1 MAELAERA
9 RSITRSQIRVLF
21 DLAERTDGDLV
32 RLEVGEPDFDTPAH
46 VVDAARDG
54 ALAGHTHYTASAG
67 IRPLREAIADY
78 AADNHGVDYGPEGVV
93 VTNGGNEAML
103 LTALATLDPG
113 DELLIPTPGWP
124 NYWAHAEFADAVPVE
139 VPMPEPYDLD
149 ADRVVEAMGPATGAV
164 VLNTPNN
171 PTGRVYDDDEI
182 RAVVEAAADHDAYVV
197 ADEVYGDLVYDEEFT
212 GTAALTG
219 HPDHVVTVNSCSKT
233 FAMTGWRVGWLA
245 ADPDVADAA
254 ATMHEPTSSCAS
266 SVSQQAA
273 LAALTGDQTPFEEM
287 FEAFRERRDYVVD
300 RVDAMEGASTP
311 RPEGAFYAF
320 LDVDLPG
327 SSLDVAK
334 RLCTDHGVVLAP
346 GGGFGEV
353 GEGSLRLSFANSMDR
368 IEAGLDRIEAALD

>member
-1 MAELAERA
+1 MAELSTRA

-21 DLAERTDGDLV
+21 DLAERTGGDLV

-46 VVDAARDG
+46 VVDAAHEG

-67 IRPLREAIADY
+67 IRPLREAIAEY
-78 AADNHGVDYGPEGVV
+78 AAENHGVDVGPEGVV

-103 LTALATLDPG
+103 LAALATLDPG
-113 DELLIPTPGWP
+113 DELLLPTPAWP
-124 NYWAHAEFADAVPVE
+124 NYWAHAEFADATPVE

-182 RAVVEAAADHDAYVV
+182 RAVVEAAAAHDAHVV
-197 ADEVYGDLVYDEEFT
+197 ADEVYGDLVYDEEFR

-245 ADPDVADAA
+245 GAPDVAETVAS
-254 ATMHEPTSSCAS
+254 MHEPTTSCAS

-273 LAALTGDQTPFEEM
+273 LAALTGDQEPFEEM

-300 RVDAMEGASTP
+300 RVAAMDGAAAP

-327 SSLDVAK
+327 SSLEVAK

-353 GEGSLRLSFANSMDR
+353 GEGSLRLSFANSLDR
-368 IEAGLDRIEAALD
+368 IEAGLDRLEAALD